1 MLNSHHLDIRRGI
14 FLSAS
19 GMLILSPDGLLLR
32 LIKDAGTAD
41 IVFYRSIFMS
51 ITLALILCWLNRSD
65 WRKPRQYFE
74 HCFGRQFDRYAVF
87 ACLLM
92 TISNIAFVGA
102 IVNTT
107 VANVLVIL
115 AAMPLFSALLGW
127 ILIREGVERRTWIAI
142 VFAFSGVVVIFAGSL
157 QSGGW
162 LGNGL
167 ALFTALSQGLTL
179 VVLRR
184 AKTNVVL
191 PALCASGLCS
201 AAICFFFASPGD
213 ITQHDLTILS
223 VMGLLVVPIALALFL
238 SGTRYIPAAEV
249 ALFALLETV
258 IGPILVWLG
267 VGEVPTLA
275 TWIGGGFVMTA
286 IIVNSILALR
296 SQ

>member
-1 MLNSHHLDIRRGI
+1 
-14 FLSAS
+14 
-19 GMLILSPDGLLLR
+19 
-32 LIKDAGTAD
+32 
-41 IVFYRSIFMS
+41 
-51 ITLALILCWLNRSD
+51 
-65 WRKPRQYFE
+65 
-74 HCFGRQFDRYAVF
+74 
-87 ACLLM
+87 M
-92 TISNIAFVGA
+92 TVSNIAFVAA

-127 ILIREGVERRTWIAI
+127 LLIREGVERRTWLAI
-142 VFAFSGVVVIFAGSL
+142 LAAFSGVIVIFAGSL
-157 QSGGW
+157 QGGGW

-184 AKTNVVL
+184 AKTDVIL

-201 AAICFFFASPGD
+201 GAICLFFASPNTV
-213 ITQHDLTILS
+213 TQHDLIVLA

-258 IGPILVWLG
+258 FGPILVWLG
-267 VGEVPTLA
+267 VGEVPAFA
-275 TWIGGGFVMTA
+275 TWIGCGT
-286 IIVNSILALR
+286 
-296 SQ
+296 

>member
-1 MLNSHHLDIRRGI
+1 MLNNHPLDVRRGI
-14 FLSAS
+14 FLAAS
-19 GMLILSPDGLLLR
+19 GILILSPDGLLLR

-41 IVFYRSIFMS
+41 IVFYRSIFMCF
-51 ITLALILCWLNRSD
+51 TLALILWWLNRGD
-65 WRKPRQYFE
+65 WLKPW
-74 HCFGRQFDRYAVF
+74 HCFGRNFDRYAVF

-92 TISNIAFVGA
+92 TASNIAFVGA

-127 ILIREGVERRTWIAI
+127 VLIREGVEKRTWFAI
-142 VFAFSGVVVIFAGSL
+142 FVAFSGVVVIFAGSL
-157 QSGGW
+157 QSSGW

-167 ALFTALSQGLTL
+167 ALFTAFSQGLTL

-201 AAICFFFASPGD
+201 AVICLFFALPGN
-213 ITQHDLTILS
+213 ITQHDLTVLA

-258 IGPILVWLG
+258 LGPILVWLG
-267 VGEVPTLA
+267 VGEVPALA
-275 TWIGGGFVMTA
+275 TWIGGGIVMTA